1 MFHNQLIAHLSN
13 MSSREEIITRH
24 KKESKDLIAT
34 ITGLKKQATKK
45 TRRNVVIK
53 CTDMQA
59 DLDRKQKNELQEFDF
74 GIEDEEV
81 TPEELIK
88 QLEIDN
94 VTGTI
99 ENDANVTEKD
109 GDVTEKDPSE
119 TSSTSSSFKPK
130 RNRQKERLL
139 KRQAEIDKI
148 KYEASIEASNT
159 IDYRQIEIDSMNQIL
174 SLNSLKVQEIKPDG
188 HCLFASIQDQLLLR
202 HQVSKDIETL
212 RNLAGEY
219 ISKHR
224 DDFIPFLFDEVTCE
238 VKDIDAY
245 IAELTTTAMWGS
257 DMEILALA
265 KYFDCPIS
273 IYIAGS
279 STIVINEE
287 GEEPKLML
295 GYYKHSYGLGEH
307 YNSLR
312 DMEI

>member
-1 MFHNQLIAHLSN
+1 

-59 DLDRKQKNELQEFDF
+59 DLDRKQKSELQEFDF
-74 GIEDEEV
+74 GIEGDEV

-88 QLEIDN
+88 QLEIENVTATTDNYDNVSRKDDN
-94 VTGTI
+94 VT
-99 ENDANVTEKD
+99 V
-109 GDVTEKDPSE
+109 KDPSE
-119 TSSTSSSFKPK
+119 TSTASSSKPK

-159 IDYRQIEIDSMNQIL
+159 IYYRQIEIDSMNQIL

-202 HQVSKDIETL
+202 HEVSKDIETL

-245 IAELTTTAMWGS
+245 IAELTSTAMWGS

-287 GEEPKLML
+287 GDEPKLML